1 MQINPISDINNVI
14 YERQAKSAENE
25 ERAKPEKL
33 PDYDTYEGRKVEKCT
48 ADTDKADR
56 EIEALK
62 KKRTELEKQLTS
74 CSDERKVAELERKL
88 ANAENELR
96 MKDNNSYRRSKTVFK
111 TE

>member
-1 MQINPISDINNVI
+1 MQINPINDISGVM
-14 YERQAKSAENE
+14 YERQTSAAEKSEPP
-25 ERAKPEKL
+25 KPQKT
-33 PDYDTYEGRKVEKCT
+33 PDYDTYERRGSEKCT

-62 KKRTELEKQLTS
+62 KKRTELEKQLIS
-74 CSDERKVAELERKL
+74 CSDERKEAELERKL